1 MLLTAAVALAAFV
14 SPVGIDVVTKD
25 GVHRLVPFA
34 DADGLP
40 AEVCAIDV
48 DSVDAAAPVCGAV
61 VADRTGAR
69 ATVDV
74 NDHGQLRFVV
84 RAKRFDARM
93 DSPAALAGG
102 AALATALVGVT
113 AVTCSVIAVAPSA
126 PGAADTQGALGAVG
140 VAMWGAT
147 AVGTVAT
154 GILAYAT
161 YTDANELH

>member
-1 MLLTAAVALAAFV
+1 MLISAVVVLAAFV
-14 SPVGIDVVTKD
+14 SPVGIDVVTAD

-40 AEVCAIDV
+40 AEVCAVDV
-48 DSVDAAAPVCGAV
+48 DKDAAPVCGAV
-61 VADRTGAR
+61 VADRAGAR
-69 ATVDV
+69 AAVDAK
-74 NDHGQLRFVV
+74 DHGQLRFVV
-84 RAKRFDARM
+84 RAKRFDARP

-113 AVTCSVIAVAPSA
+113 AVTCSVIAATPST